1 MAGMRKIQGNRMILR
16 TMVAI
21 FAILERFRGGR
32 GKIESVGFSTEMDS
46 FSLPILYIWVSA
58 SRIEIYWQR
67 RYDVPLMP
75 TLGPFRCLRQRATLA
90 AERSKQGTLMVMTTD
105 PDPPP

>member
-1 MAGMRKIQGNRMILR
+1 MIWR
-16 TMVAI
+16 TMLAML
-21 FAILERFRGGR
+21 AILERFRGGR
-32 GKIESVGFSTEMDS
+32 GKIKSVGFSTEIDS

-90 AERSKQGTLMVMTTD
+90 AEGSKQATLMVMATD
-105 PDPPP
+105 PDRPP

>member
-1 MAGMRKIQGNRMILR
+1 MTLR

-21 FAILERFRGGR
+21 FAILERFGGGR
-32 GKIESVGFSTEMDS
+32 GKIKSVGISTEIDS

-67 RYDVPLMP
+67 RYDVPLVP
-75 TLGPFRCLRQRATLA
+75 TLGPFRCLRQRVTLA
-90 AERSKQGTLMVMTTD
+90 AEGSKQATLMVMATD
-105 PDPPP
+105 PDRPP